1 MKKITT
7 LLLVVFCSLMFF
19 PHAIAIGQTI
29 AADVPREET
38 LIIDQI
44 TRYSYPNNYNLWV
57 ATVPNHIRQTFMF
70 DTLWYVDQL
79 TGEWINSLAED
90 KPIYNEDC
98 SQMTVKLR
106 EGIFW
111 SDGIEL
117 TADDLV
123 FTVEYLLKNAGM
135 RWSAELG
142 QYVEKVYKVDDY
154 TVNFELKKPNPRFHY
169 IFTVRFD
176 GLYMMPKHYW
186 ENVADPLTDN
196 FYPPISLGA
205 YVLKNA
211 DPSGYWTLYERRE
224 DWQRTSAGIAT
235 SKPGPEYIMS
245 VFYNTST
252 AKAMAMERNELDLL
266 MDLDTETFI
275 EITNK
280 NPSVRSWYKD
290 FPWAFPDEID
300 QRSIGFNL
308 EKYPYNLK
316 NVRWALTLSLDIV
329 ELETNYMQG
338 VARVNPIAQ
347 PATSYHM
354 EHFHK
359 PMLPWLEE
367 LEIEIGN
374 GETFKPFDSNVP
386 FEIAEWAREEGY
398 DVPEE
403 PDDII
408 QLWGVGWW
416 KYAPEIAVKLLINEG
431 FTKNEQGKWLLP
443 NGEAW
448 KMTIIAPPDEVDAY
462 RQALWAADNWRK
474 FGIDVQIESLER
486 EPFNVRNT
494 IGDFEITTQWSL
506 GGAASAFIDKWPF
519 IQSYHSIYY
528 APTGERATGAIMSN
542 LIRVK
547 SEELD
552 SIIDQLEATPPDD
565 PEVLELSTEYLK
577 TWAENQFTITT
588 TSFKKF
594 ITFNETYWTNFPTA
608 ENPYGQPLYWFTGG
622 KFVFPYIE
630 KK

>member
-19 PHAIAIGQTI
+19 PQAIAIGQTI

-245 VFYNTST
+245 VFLQY
-252 AKAMAMERNELDLL
+252 
-266 MDLDTETFI
+266 
-275 EITNK
+275 
-280 NPSVRSWYKD
+280 VYC
-290 FPWAFPDEID
+290 
-300 QRSIGFNL
+300 
-308 EKYPYNLK
+308 
-316 NVRWALTLSLDIV
+316 
-329 ELETNYMQG
+329 
-338 VARVNPIAQ
+338 
-347 PATSYHM
+347 
-354 EHFHK
+354 
-359 PMLPWLEE
+359 
-367 LEIEIGN
+367 
-374 GETFKPFDSNVP
+374 
-386 FEIAEWAREEGY
+386 
-398 DVPEE
+398 
-403 PDDII
+403 
-408 QLWGVGWW
+408 
-416 KYAPEIAVKLLINEG
+416 
-431 FTKNEQGKWLLP
+431 
-443 NGEAW
+443 
-448 KMTIIAPPDEVDAY
+448 
-462 RQALWAADNWRK
+462 
-474 FGIDVQIESLER
+474 
-486 EPFNVRNT
+486 
-494 IGDFEITTQWSL
+494 
-506 GGAASAFIDKWPF
+506 
-519 IQSYHSIYY
+519 
-528 APTGERATGAIMSN
+528 
-542 LIRVK
+542 
-547 SEELD
+547 
-552 SIIDQLEATPPDD
+552 
-565 PEVLELSTEYLK
+565 
-577 TWAENQFTITT
+577 
-588 TSFKKF
+588 
-594 ITFNETYWTNFPTA
+594 
-608 ENPYGQPLYWFTGG
+608 
-622 KFVFPYIE
+622 
-630 KK
+630 

>member
-1 MKKITT
+1 M
-7 LLLVVFCSLMFF
+7 
-19 PHAIAIGQTI
+19 
-29 AADVPREET
+29 
-38 LIIDQI
+38 
-44 TRYSYPNNYNLWV
+44 
-57 ATVPNHIRQTFMF
+57 
-70 DTLWYVDQL
+70 
-79 TGEWINSLAED
+79 
-90 KPIYNEDC
+90 
-98 SQMTVKLR
+98 
-106 EGIFW
+106 
-111 SDGIEL
+111 
-117 TADDLV
+117 
-123 FTVEYLLKNAGM
+123 
-135 RWSAELG
+135 
-142 QYVEKVYKVDDY
+142 
-154 TVNFELKKPNPRFHY
+154 
-169 IFTVRFD
+169 
-176 GLYMMPKHYW
+176 
-186 ENVADPLTDN
+186 
-196 FYPPISLGA
+196 
-205 YVLKNA
+205 KNA

-316 NVRWALTLSLDIV
+316 NVRWALTLTLDIV

-416 KYAPEIAVKLLINEG
+416 KYAPEIAEKLLINEG

-486 EPFNVRNT
+486 AV
-494 IGDFEITTQWSL
+494 
-506 GGAASAFIDKWPF
+506 
-519 IQSYHSIYY
+519 
-528 APTGERATGAIMSN
+528 
-542 LIRVK
+542 
-547 SEELD
+547 
-552 SIIDQLEATPPDD
+552 
-565 PEVLELSTEYLK
+565 
-577 TWAENQFTITT
+577 
-588 TSFKKF
+588 
-594 ITFNETYWTNFPTA
+594 
-608 ENPYGQPLYWFTGG
+608 
-622 KFVFPYIE
+622 
-630 KK
+630 